1 MRSKLFQLFLFAS
14 VHRESVIQIRR
25 PNIENQ
31 ISSETTYAITKKK
44 IGARRS
50 KRIVQTLRNNRLS
63 RSRDIT
69 GDLFQPPSPSSP
81 VFFLSL
87 LRAARDDLIDRSCRH
102 DRIKPR
108 NGQPRAKKKKKKKK
122 RGSCLQAC
130 KYADAKRAAAPR
142 RVSGST
148 QRLAYSS

>member
-31 ISSETTYAITKKK
+31 ISSETTYAITKKN
-44 IGARRS
+44 RRTT
-50 KRIVQTLRNNRLS
+50 IETNRSNPPKQSIIAEPRYNWGPLS
-63 RSRDIT
+63 T
-69 GDLFQPPSPSSP
+69 PSPSSP

>member
-14 VHRESVIQIRR
+14 VHRESVMQIRW

-31 ISSETTYAITKKK
+31 ISSETTYAITKKNRRTTIETNRSNPPK
-44 IGARRS
+44 QSIIAEPRYNWGPLSTPLSFLAR
-50 KRIVQTLRNNRLS
+50 
-63 RSRDIT
+63 
-69 GDLFQPPSPSSP
+69 
-81 VFFLSL
+81 FFLSL

-108 NGQPRAKKKKKKKK
+108 NGQPRAKKKEKKKK